1 MTPSHPKAFCLF
13 HYIPNAQI
21 HPSEIKK
28 VIIFPYNLAFS
39 PYSLQV
45 AVHHPPGMATEV
57 DFSPAAPV
65 LELGSWVVKAEAHR
79 NLVCSSGS
87 TIFFRS
93 RRMVDQSV
101 RSCI

>member
-65 LELGSWVVKAEAHR
+65 LELGSWVVKAEAQ
-79 NLVCSSGS
+79 SSPKVAQQLDLAAWDV
-87 TIFFRS
+87 R
-93 RRMVDQSV
+93 QS
-101 RSCI
+101 S